1 MQTLLFVLFFLALG
15 LSVVLVA
22 MRSGAKGP
30 VLDSSR
36 RTSRRVLAW
45 LLAFAILAFVI
56 AIPIAVALDDRDAE
70 ATAGAVELNGQ
81 EQRGRQVFNA
91 NCVQCHTLK
100 ASNSVQQIGPNL
112 DDLRPPKAL
121 VLDAVD
127 KGRAR
132 GQGQMPA
139 QVVTGPDADAVA
151 AYVAKVAGRD

>member
-36 RTSRRVLAW
+36 KGSRRALSW
-45 LLAFAILAFVI
+45 LLALAIIAFVL
-56 AIPIAVALDDRDAE
+56 AIPIAVAVDGRDAD
-70 ATAGAVELNGQ
+70 ATAGPLELNKQ
-81 EQRGRQVFNA
+81 EQHGRQVFNQ
-91 NCVQCHTLK
+91 NCVQCHTLN
-100 ASNSVQQIGPNL
+100 ASNSVQQVGPNL

-121 VLDAVD
+121 VLDAVE

-139 QVVTGPDADAVA
+139 QIVTGPDAEAVA
-151 AYVAKVAGRD
+151 AYVAKVAGRE